1 MKFLTHTYEIQTFL
15 KQLVIYREKK
25 RVLNSIAWETL
36 IPITSNNEHWLG
48 GIAAYNMASA
58 GGIIEEQVSCDH
70 SIMDTYVQLYT
81 DLYISFTWV
90 PEVSYNS
97 N

>member
-1 MKFLTHTYEIQTFL
+1 MKFKPFSSNLLFTG
-15 KQLVIYREKK
+15 KKK

>member
-1 MKFLTHTYEIQTFL
+1 MKFKPFSSNLLFTGKI
-15 KQLVIYREKK
+15 K
-25 RVLNSIAWETL
+25 RVLNSMAWETL
-36 IPITSNNEHWLG
+36 IPIRSNNEHWLG